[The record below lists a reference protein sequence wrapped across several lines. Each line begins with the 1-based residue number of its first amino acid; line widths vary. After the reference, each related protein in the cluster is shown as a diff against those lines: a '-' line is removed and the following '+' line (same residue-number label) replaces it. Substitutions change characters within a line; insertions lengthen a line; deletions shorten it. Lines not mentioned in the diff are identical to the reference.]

1 MSGDLRCMKNG
12 VKTLVP
18 RKAEMYPLWVQSK
31 GSLASM
37 VPVRPIK
44 EASAVLN
51 IPKREE
57 QRVLCS

>member
-1 MSGDLRCMKNG
+1 MKNG

-18 RKAEMYPLWVQSK
+18 RKAEMYPLWVQSE

-51 IPKREE
+51 IPKKED
-57 QRVLCS
+57 QRWLCS